1 MTRENTF
8 LGIAGYLDRSRVE
21 SLAASLRTAWT
32 ATMGKPPADLEADL
46 EESRRWFDP
55 VAQGQRLRREL
66 ALLPSL
72 PEGLDD
78 PGPPLSFP
86 LGEHRWLVTPEGRSA
101 LDLLEGLPKAQGS
114 YVIGYE
120 QLAPYE
126 RRLASLYRQWS
137 RHRLQSVVSL
147 LAGTTKPLQVP
158 AAGVVIALLV
168 NRCTSDHRALTRFSS
183 GSARDVVD
191 RAFFAPVQAFA
202 DILAPSN
209 RRGRADARLVS
220 GWMLYEARR
229 RLGDGLVVVDSRG
242 GQDGKVWMRP
252 EAVTNIIDI
261 VTRDLARGHRARAT
275 TERFASAYDALVTE
289 LRNQLPALAGF
300 GLVHERPHE
309 TNRLREQLLARMS
322 FHLAT
327 SP

>member
-1 MTRENTF
+1 MTPENTLF
-8 LGIAGYLDRSRVE
+8 GISGYLDRSQAE
-21 SLAASLRTAWT
+21 ALTTLLRSAWT
-32 ATMGKPPADLEADL
+32 MTMGKPPADLEDDL

-55 VAQGQRLRREL
+55 VAQGQRLRRDL
-66 ALLPSL
+66 ALLPEF

-78 PGPPLSFP
+78 PGPPLSFS
-86 LGEHRWLVTPEGRSA
+86 LGPRRWLVTPEGRSV
-101 LDLLEGLPKAQGS
+101 LDLLEHLPKDPSGH
-114 YVIGYE
+114 VLGYE

-126 RRLASLYRQWS
+126 RRLALLYRRWS
-137 RHRLQSVVSL
+137 RHRLRSVVGL

-168 NRCTSDHRALTRFSS
+168 NRCTSDQRALTRFSS
-183 GSARDVVD
+183 GSVRDVVD
-191 RAFFAPVQAFA
+191 RAFFSPVQAFA
-202 DILAPSN
+202 DILAPSK

-229 RLGDGLVVVDSRG
+229 RLGEGLVVVDARG
-242 GQDGKVWMRP
+242 GKDGKVWMRP
-252 EAVTNIIDI
+252 EAVAEIIDV

-275 TERFASAYDALVTE
+275 VEHFASAYDALVTE
-289 LRNQLPALAGF
+289 LRHQLPALAGF
-300 GLVHERPHE
+300 GLVHERPPE
-309 TNRLREQLLARMS
+309 TTRLRERLLERMV